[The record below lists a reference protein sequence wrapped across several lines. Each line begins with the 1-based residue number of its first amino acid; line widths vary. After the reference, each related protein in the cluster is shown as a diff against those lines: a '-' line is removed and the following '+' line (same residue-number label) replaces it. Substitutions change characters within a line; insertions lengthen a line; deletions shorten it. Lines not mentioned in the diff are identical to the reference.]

1 MKSETNIPKPT
12 TVDEYIAAAS
22 PSVKEYLVQLRNIIK
37 QTVPQAEES
46 ISYEMPAYK
55 LNGILIY
62 FGGFAKHVSLFPG
75 SEAIEVFKDEL
86 TDYKTSKG
94 TIRFS
99 PDKPIPIT
107 LIKKII
113 KFREKENLE
122 KNKRKNQKN
131 S

>member
-1 MKSETNIPKPT
+1 MKSEINIPKPT

-22 PSVKEYLVQLRNIIK
+22 PSVKEYLVRLRSAIIE
-37 QTVPQAEES
+37 TAPQAEEV

-55 LNGILIY
+55 QNGIVVY

-75 SEAIEVFKDEL
+75 ADAIELFKDEL
-86 TDYKTSKG
+86 AEYKTSKG

-99 PDKPIPIT
+99 LDKPLPIP
-107 LIKKII
+107 LIKKIV
-113 KFREKENLE
+113 KLRVKENLA
-122 KNKRKNQKN
+122 KQKQKGKKT

>member
-1 MKSETNIPKPT
+1 MKSEIDPPKPT

-22 PSVKEYLVQLRNIIK
+22 PLVKEYLVQLRSIIK
-37 QTVPQAEES
+37 QTVPQAEEC

-62 FGGFAKHVSLFPG
+62 FGGFSKHVSLFPG
-75 SEAIEVFKDEL
+75 AEAIEAFKDEL
-86 TDYKTSKG
+86 VDYKTSKG

-99 PDKPIPIT
+99 LDKPLPIT

-113 KFREKENLE
+113 KYREKENLS
-122 KNKRKNQKN
+122 KLNRKTKKIP
-131 S
+131 

>member
-1 MKSETNIPKPT
+1 MKSEIDTPKPT

-22 PSVKEYLVQLRNIIK
+22 PLVKEYLVQLRSIIK
-37 QTVPQAEES
+37 QTVPQAEEC

-62 FGGFAKHVSLFPG
+62 FDGFAKHVSLFPG
-75 SEAIEVFKDEL
+75 AEAIEAFKDEL
-86 TDYKTSKG
+86 VDYKTSKG

-99 PDKPIPIT
+99 LDKPLPIT

-113 KFREKENLE
+113 KYREKENLV
-122 KNKRKNQKN
+122 KLNRKTKKA